1 MELTFEE
8 IRVLGALV
16 EKELATPEY
25 YPMTVNGLV
34 AACNQ
39 KTGRDPVT
47 EFDDETVQAALDGLY
62 RKRLA
67 GQVTGSGSR
76 AVKYRHTLA
85 ETLELDRPRRAVLGL
100 LMLRG
105 PQTSGE
111 LRGRSGRMFEF
122 ESVESVEAVLADL
135 AAREEPLVI
144 QLERRPGQKEARCAH
159 LFAGVPEPGGEP
171 PAPMERAG
179 RLESEIEALRAELA
193 ALRSEFEAFKAT
205 FE

>member
-8 IRVLGALV
+8 IRVLGALA

-25 YPMTVNGLV
+25 YPMTLNGLI

-47 EFDDETVQAALDGLY
+47 EFDDETVQVALDGLY
-62 RKRLA
+62 RKRLV

-85 ETLELDRPRRAVLGL
+85 ETLQLDRPRRAVLGL
-100 LMLRG
+100 LLLRG

-122 ESVESVEAVLADL
+122 ESVDSVEAVLTDL
-135 AAREEPLVI
+135 SGREEPLAI
-144 QLERRPGQKEARCAH
+144 QLDRRPGQKEARFAH
-159 LFAGVPEPGGEP
+159 LFAGIPEPGEDL
-171 PAPMERAG
+171 PAPVDRAG
-179 RLESEIEALRAELA
+179 RLESEIEALRTELA

>member
-8 IRVLGALV
+8 IRVLGSLV

-25 YPMTVNGLV
+25 YPLTVNSLV

-39 KTGRDPVT
+39 KTGREPVT
-47 EFDDETVQAALDGLY
+47 EFDDSTVQSTLDALY
-62 RKRLA
+62 RKRLVGQLTGA
-67 GQVTGSGSR
+67 GAR

-105 PQTSGE
+105 PQTAGE

-122 ESVESVEAVLADL
+122 EGVESVEAVLAHL
-135 AAREEPLVI
+135 AGLEPPLVV
-144 QLERRPGQKEARCAH
+144 QLERRPGQKEVRFAH
-159 LFAGVPEPGGEP
+159 LFAGAPEPGEDP
-171 PAPMERAG
+171 PAPQDRVG
-179 RLESEIEALRAELA
+179 RLEAELAELRSQLGTLRAE
-193 ALRSEFEAFKAT
+193 FDAFRAT